1 MTASEISIGIDVGG
15 THTDLCSVQG
25 TNIVRAKALT
35 THDDYSLG
43 IFNALGSVSDIIGVS
58 VEDLLSKHCRAF
70 VNGSTIVTN
79 ALTELKGAKVG
90 VLVTGGFSDILRVGR
105 GARLNVRDDHL
116 QRNLPRLIPQEFIA
130 EIDERI
136 DREGDVIVPLNHIQV
151 ESEVRRLVGLGV
163 DCIAVC
169 YLWSTANGSHE
180 RETEEIINRIA
191 PDMFVTQSVS
201 VASVFREFERWQTAI
216 LNCYVQPPVKGFVE
230 TVAKGL
236 RTRGYDRALEFFNGL
251 GGVLTEDVVTQVPI
265 QLYSS
270 GPAGGAV
277 GCAALAKRYELNEVL
292 CGDMGGTSFDT
303 ILIHNQ
309 QPKVVQ
315 RCTIGRFD
323 TALSLLDIDSIGAG
337 GGSIIHLDSRGI
349 PQVGPQSAGSM
360 PGPACSGR
368 GGTEPTVTD
377 CMAVMGFIDPK
388 NYLGGEYELD
398 IEAAKNALE
407 EKVGNELG
415 WDAVKTAAGAYALV
429 VANMA
434 NALRELS
441 VSRGRDPRKCTFIA
455 YGGALPVFSASICQ
469 KLGITD
475 MIIPGQSSAF
485 SAYGLLEADYIR
497 RESATIGWLVGVEE
511 GYGHMISTRNRL
523 EDVVRQD
530 LREAGFNDD
539 EMQITF
545 GGDFRYVGQLAE
557 MNMPMAKGDVEKD
570 MGAGISP
577 VFDVAYEEE
586 FGPGTAWSESDL
598 MLVNYV
604 VTGVGNRKKPDIK
617 AVKAGS
623 TDATGAVLSKRRLFL
638 PDTQEWFE
646 TPIYDARKMLPG
658 AEFDGPGIIDC
669 QDTTIYIPWDANVRR
684 DEYNNFRVSIK
695 AG

>member
-15 THTDLCSVQG
+15 THTDLCAVQG
-25 TNIVRAKALT
+25 TSIVRAKALT
-35 THDDYSLG
+35 THDDYAVG
-43 IFNALGSVSDIIGVS
+43 IFNALTNAAKIIDISVD
-58 VEDLLSKHCRAF
+58 DLLSKHCRAF
-70 VNGSTIVTN
+70 VNGNTIVTN
-79 ALTELKGAKVG
+79 SLTELKGAKVG

-105 GARLNVRDDHL
+105 GARMNVRDDHL
-116 QRNLPRLIPQEFIA
+116 QRNLPRLVPQELVS

-136 DREGDVIVPLNHIQV
+136 DRDGKIIVALDHAQV
-151 ESEVRRLVGLGV
+151 EKEVRRLVDLGV

-169 YLWSTANGSHE
+169 FLWSTANGSHE
-180 RETEEIINRIA
+180 QEAEEIIIRVA
-191 PDMFVTQSVS
+191 PDIFVTQSIS

-230 TVAKGL
+230 TIAKGL
-236 RTRGYDRALEFFNGL
+236 RARGYSRALEFFNGL
-251 GGVLTEDVVTQVPI
+251 GGVLTEEVVKQVPI

-277 GCAALAKRYELNEVL
+277 GSAALAKRYGLNEVL
-292 CGDMGGTSFDT
+292 CGDMGGTSFDS

-360 PGPACSGR
+360 PGPVCSGR

-377 CMAVMGFIDPK
+377 CMAVMGFIDPD

-398 IEAAKNALE
+398 LDAAKNALE
-407 EKVGNELG
+407 EKVGNALG
-415 WDAVKTAAGAYALV
+415 WDATRTAAGAYSLV

-455 YGGALPVFSASICQ
+455 YGGALPVFSASMCQ

-497 RESATIGWLVGVEE
+497 RESATIGWLVGEE
-511 GYGHMISTRNRL
+511 DGYEHMIATRDRL
-523 EDVVRQD
+523 EQLIRDD
-530 LREAGFNDD
+530 LTEAGFNDGD
-539 EMQITF
+539 MQITF

-557 MNMPMAKGDVEKD
+557 MNMAMAKTDVEKNL
-570 MGAGISP
+570 GAGINP

-586 FGPGTAWSESDL
+586 FGPGTAWTESDL

-604 VTGVGNRKKPDIK
+604 VTGVGLRQKPDIQPVD
-617 AVKAGS
+617 APPSDASGAILS
-623 TDATGAVLSKRRLFL
+623 TRRLFL
-638 PDTQEWFE
+638 PDAQEWAE
-646 TPIYDARKMLPG
+646 TPIYDSDKLIPG
-658 AEFDGPGIIDC
+658 TTFEGPGVIDC
-669 QDTTIYIPWDANVRR
+669 KDTTIYIPRNATAKR
-684 DEYNNFRVSIK
+684 DEYNNFRVSIR
-695 AG
+695 AD

>member
-1 MTASEISIGIDVGG
+1 MSTNEISIGIDVGG
-15 THTDLCSVQG
+15 THTDLCAVQG
-25 TNIVRAKALT
+25 ASIVRAKALT
-35 THDDYSLG
+35 THDDYSVG
-43 IFNALGSVSDIIGVS
+43 IFNALGNVAKLIDIP
-58 VEDLLSKHCRAF
+58 VEELLSKHCRAF
-70 VNGSTIVTN
+70 VNGNTIVTN

-105 GARLNVRDDHL
+105 GARMNVRDDHL
-116 QRNLPRLIPQEFIA
+116 QRNLPRLVPQEFVA

-136 DREGDVIVPLNHIQV
+136 DRDGDIIVAMDHLQV
-151 ESEVRRLVGLGV
+151 EKEVRRLVTLGAE
-163 DCIAVC
+163 CIAVC
-169 YLWSTANGSHE
+169 FLWSTANGKHE
-180 RETEEIINRIA
+180 QEAEEIIKRVA
-191 PDMFVTQSVS
+191 PDVFVTRSVA

-236 RTRGYDRALEFFNGL
+236 RSQGYERALEFFNGL
-251 GGVLTEDVVTQVPI
+251 GGVLTEEVVKQVPI

-277 GCAALAKRYELNEVL
+277 GSAALARRYGLDEVL
-292 CGDMGGTSFDT
+292 CGDMGGTSFDS
-303 ILIHNQ
+303 ILIHRQ

-315 RCTIGRFD
+315 RCTIGRFE

-337 GGSIIHLDSRGI
+337 GGSIIHLDARGI

-360 PGPACSGR
+360 PGPVCSGR

-377 CMAVMGFIDPK
+377 CMAVMGFIDPD
-388 NYLGGEYELD
+388 NYLGGQYELD

-407 EKVGNELG
+407 KKVGNALG
-415 WDAVKTAAGAYALV
+415 WDATRTAAGAYALV

-455 YGGALPVFSASICQ
+455 YGGALPVFSASMCQ

-475 MIIPGQSSAF
+475 LIIPGQSSAF

-497 RESATIGWLVGVEE
+497 RESATIGWLVGSED
-511 GYGHMISTRNRL
+511 GYGHMIATRDRL
-523 EDVVRQD
+523 EGLVRKD
-530 LREAGFNDD
+530 LQEAGFGDK

-557 MNMPMAKGDVEKD
+557 MYMPMGKD
-570 MGAGISP
+570 EVATELGVAIRP
-577 VFDVAYEEE
+577 QFDRAYEEE
-586 FGPGTAWSESDL
+586 FGPGTAWTESEL

-604 VTGVGNRKKPDIK
+604 VTGVGVREKPDIQPMK
-617 AVKAGS
+617 TEAVDLAGATLS
-623 TDATGAVLSKRRLFL
+623 TRRLYL
-638 PDTQEWFE
+638 PDANEWAQ
-646 TPIYDARKMLPG
+646 TPIYDAFKLTPG

-669 QDTTIYIPWDANVRR
+669 RDTTIYIPRHAKARR
-684 DEYNNFRVSIK
+684 DEFNNFRVSIR
-695 AG
+695 AD